1 MKYLL
6 LTFLAFIGF
15 NIFVWSAVYAGEA
28 GADKL
33 HLYFLDVGQGDSAFV
48 KLPGED
54 GRSVKIMIDGG
65 PGKQTLASL
74 YESLPP
80 TDRYIDL
87 LVATHPQL
95 DHFGG
100 FIDVLERFE
109 VGAFIENGLDG
120 TAAGWRE
127 LEELLE
133 KKNVKRIVLKEGD
146 TIQYENSLIKI
157 LAPNNK
163 LLKSKQL
170 NDTPLVMLL
179 ESEGSKTLFTADIGF
194 KDMNVE
200 GYLIKNYSSEIEA
213 DILKVG
219 HHGSKYSSSE
229 KFILAVS
236 PEISIVSAGAKNRYG
251 HPTKEALSRIAN
263 IDESVYRTDQNGT
276 VHLVVDDGV
285 IDVYGEQDFGKAKPW
300 KEKP

>member
-6 LTFLAFIGF
+6 LTFSALIGF
-15 NIFVWSAVYAGEA
+15 NIFIWSSIYGTL
-28 GADKL
+28 GLADKT
-33 HLYFLDVGQGDSAFV
+33 HLYFLDVGQGDSALI
-48 KLPGED
+48 KLAGD
-54 GRSVKIMIDGG
+54 KRAVKIMVDGG
-65 PGKQTLASL
+65 PGKATLASL
-74 YESLPP
+74 YEALPP
-80 TDRYIDL
+80 TDKYIDL
-87 LVATHPQL
+87 LIATHPQL

-120 TAAGWRE
+120 TASGWRE

-133 KKNVKRIVLKEGD
+133 KKNIKRIVLKAGD
-146 TIQYENSLIKI
+146 TIRYENSLIRI
-157 LAPNNK
+157 LAPAGK
-163 LLKSKQL
+163 LLKSRQL

-200 GYLIKNYSSEIEA
+200 GYLMKNYSSEIDA

-229 KFILAVS
+229 KFIRAVS
-236 PEISIVSAGAKNRYG
+236 PEISIVSAGDKNRYG
-251 HPTKEALSRIAN
+251 HPTKEALSRIGN
-263 IDESVYRTDQNGT
+263 IDESIYRTDKNGT
-276 VHLVVDDGV
+276 IHLV
-285 IDVYGEQDFGKAKPW
+285 IDEGIIEVYGR
-300 KEKP
+300 